1 MLIRLADFIIDKS
14 LAMADN
20 LPAEA
25 WTSENIARSLPKEVK
40 AFKGAM
46 TVLRYALTGQKVG
59 AALF

>member
-14 LAMADN
+14 LEMAEK
-20 LPAEA
+20 LQPEA
-25 WTSENIARSLPKEVK
+25 RTSENIACSLPEEVK